1 MAGGFFIFACKEI
14 ETQKHKGEMEMAEYK
29 HPEVLVT
36 TEWVAQ
42 NLNASNTRLVEVDVD
57 TTAYDQGHIPGA
69 VGWNWQTQL
78 QDNIKRDLIDRATL
92 EKLLGES
99 GISNDTT
106 ILLYGD
112 NNNWFAAYAF
122 WQLKYYG
129 HQNVKLINGGRKKW
143 LEEKRALTKDTPQV
157 PQTTYRVSRTD
168 ESVRAFRDDVLAI
181 VQSKKRG
188 QLVDV
193 RSVDEFT
200 GKIIAP
206 PGMTETAQR
215 AGHIPSAANIPWAQA
230 ANEDGTF
237 KSADALAALYQGKG
251 VTGSDEVIAY
261 CRIGE
266 RSSHTWFVLKY
277 LLGYNNVRNYDGS
290 WTEWG
295 NLIGSPIVN
304 ETASNAKVASA
315 K

>member
-1 MAGGFFIFACKEI
+1 MSD
-14 ETQKHKGEMEMAEYK
+14 YK
-29 HPEVLVT
+29 HPEVLVST
-36 TEWVAQ
+36 QWAADH
-42 NLNASNTRLVEVDVD
+42 LNDPKIRLVEVDVD

-69 VGWNWQTQL
+69 VGWNWQSQL
-78 QDNIKRDLIDRATL
+78 QDNIRRDLIDKPTL
-92 EKLLGES
+92 ERLLGQS

-112 NNNWFAAYAF
+112 NNNWFAAYAL

-129 HQNVKLINGGRKKW
+129 HQDVRLINGGRKKW
-143 LEEKRALTKDTPQV
+143 LEQKRPLTTDATKVAPA
-157 PQTTYRVSRTD
+157 TYRATAPD
-168 ESVRAFRDDVLAI
+168 ESIRARKESIFAFI
-181 VQSKKRG
+181 EKKKPA

-206 PGMTETAQR
+206 PGMSETAQR
-215 AGHIPSAANIPWAQA
+215 AGHIPGAANIPWAQA

-237 KSADALAALYQGKG
+237 KSADALRELYAKQGIN
-251 VTGSDEVIAY
+251 GSEEVIAY

-277 LLGYNNVRNYDGS
+277 LLGFDNVKNYDGS

-295 NLIGSPIVN
+295 NLVGAPI
-304 ETASNAKVASA
+304 EKEAAAA
-315 K
+315 AH

>member
-1 MAGGFFIFACKEI
+1 MS
-14 ETQKHKGEMEMAEYK
+14 EYK
-29 HPEVLVT
+29 HPEVLIST
-36 TEWVAQ
+36 DWAAH
-42 NLNASNTRLVEVDVD
+42 NLNSPNLRFVEVDVD
-57 TTAYDQGHIPGA
+57 TTAYDQGHLPGA

-78 QDNIKRDLIDRATL
+78 QDGIRRDLIDKAAL
-92 EKLLGES
+92 ERLLGAS

-106 ILLYGD
+106 VVLYGD

-122 WQLKYYG
+122 WQLKLNG
-129 HQNVKLINGGRKKW
+129 HKEVRLINGGRKKW
-143 LEEKRALTKDTPQV
+143 LEEKRPLTKDVPNVTPAA
-157 PQTTYRVSRTD
+157 YRVSATD
-168 ESVRAFRDDVLAI
+168 ATIRAFKEDVFSIL
-181 VQSKKRG
+181 QSGKPG

-215 AGHIPSAANIPWAQA
+215 AGHIPQAANIPWSQA

-237 KSADALAALYQGKG
+237 KSFDDLRKLYGDKG
-251 VTGSDEVIAY
+251 ITGTEEVIAY

-277 LLGYNNVRNYDGS
+277 LLGYEKVRNYDGS

-295 NLIGSPIVN
+295 NLVGAPIVN
-304 ETASNAKVASA
+304 EVRAAQSGVAATAG
-315 K
+315 

>member
-1 MAGGFFIFACKEI
+1 LTLKEKKYMAD
-14 ETQKHKGEMEMAEYK
+14 YK

-36 TEWVAQ
+36 TEWAA
-42 NLNASNTRLVEVDVD
+42 NHLNDPKIRLVEVDVD
-57 TTAYDQGHIPGA
+57 TTSYDQGHIAGA

-78 QDNIKRDLIDRATL
+78 QDNVRRDLIEKSAL
-92 EKLLGES
+92 EELLGKS

-129 HQNVKLINGGRKKW
+129 HKDVRLIDGGRKKW
-143 LEEKRALTKDTPQV
+143 VAENRPLITDAPKVAPASYHASA
-157 PQTTYRVSRTD
+157 PD
-168 ESVRAFRDDVLAI
+168 ESIRAYRDQVAAA
-181 VQSKKRG
+181 SKKRNG
-188 QLVDV
+188 PALVDV

-200 GKIIAP
+200 GKILAP
-206 PGMTETAQR
+206 PGLTETAQR
-215 AGHIPSAANIPWAQA
+215 GGHIPGAANIPWAQA

-237 KSADALAALYQGKG
+237 KSADALKQLYEGKG
-251 VTGSDEVIAY
+251 VTGGGEVITY

-266 RSSHTWFVLKY
+266 RSSHTWFALKY
-277 LLGYNNVRNYDGS
+277 LLGWKDVKNYDGS

-295 NLIGSPIVN
+295 NLVGAPI
-304 ETASNAKVASA
+304 EKGATAA
-315 K
+315 